1 MHSIVERTS
10 VSINIKLQSN
20 AHREAQVQQYQYDIE
35 EQKALMNDSLEDVL
49 KNSLMVSD
57 LISADAIIVDLL
69 SGRPDI
75 IHLSL

>member
-20 AHREAQVQQYQYDIE
+20 AHREAQIQQYQYDIE